1 MAFALNSEIAAG
13 LEKLANE
20 IGPISPMPVGDVA
33 TRRSVYDELQRVIH
47 SKLDHPHD
55 VTVEDYETASE
66 DGAPLLLRWYSKK
79 GSNPGSAV
87 VYCHGG
93 GMMLSSVD
101 VYDTVLARYVSF
113 SGVPFL
119 AVGYR
124 KAPEA
129 PAPIPVTDCHA
140 GLRWLAEHAATLGV
154 EPTRIAVMGDSG
166 GGGIAA
172 SLAIYARDQH
182 GPQIAKQILIYPMLD
197 DRNTIPDANLTPF
210 APWSYDD
217 NITGWTA
224 LLGPARGGPEVSPYG
239 AAARLTNFSNLP
251 NAYIDIGEM
260 DIFRDETIL
269 YARNLLLAGVSTELH
284 VHPGVAHAFE
294 AFVPDAEIAQKVA
307 LDRIRVLQTL

>member
-1 MAFALNSEIAAG
+1 MPFALNSEIAAG
-13 LEKLANE
+13 LEKLSKE
-20 IGPISPMPVGDVA
+20 IGPISPMAVGDVA
-33 TRRSVYDELQRVIH
+33 TRRAVYDELQRVIH
-47 SKLDHPHD
+47 AKLDHPLD
-55 VTVEDYETASE
+55 VITEDYETTSD
-66 DGAPLLLRWYSKK
+66 DGATLSLRWYSKK

-87 VYCHGG
+87 LYCHGG

-101 VYDTVLARYVSF
+101 VYHTVIARYASF

-129 PAPIPVTDCHA
+129 PAPTPVTDCHA
-140 GLRWLAEHAATLGV
+140 GLRWLVDHASRLGV
-154 EPTRIAVMGDSG
+154 RPDRIAVMGDSG

-172 SLAIYARDQH
+172 SLSIYARDQG
-182 GPQIAKQILIYPMLD
+182 GPHIAKQILIYPMLD
-197 DRNTIPDANLTPF
+197 DRNTIPDDNLTPF

-224 LLGPARGGPEVSPYG
+224 LLGSARGGPDVSPYG
-239 AAARLTNFSNLP
+239 AAARLKDFSSLP

-260 DIFRDETIL
+260 DIFRDETVV

-307 LDRIRVLQTL
+307 HDRIRVLQQL